1 MNTFA
6 NLRDVAS
13 IVPGVRSGV
22 LWRSDAPH
30 HGDVQP
36 EGHEPWPPALV
47 VDLRDDAERSHGHPL
62 ASTTTVVAVPVFANA
77 AIQAQSAGG
86 TMRGLY
92 ARMLEDDAAARFVE
106 AVTLISESDGPA
118 LVHCSAGKDRTG
130 VTVALALALIGVERR
145 HIVEDYV
152 LTTEAMPGV
161 IERMSR
167 QFGIGDAAANLA
179 SIPPE
184 VLQAPAYAIEQV
196 LDTWDSH
203 PGGVEAWWTEA
214 GGSSAVVT
222 RLKERL
228 LDG

>member
-1 MNTFA
+1 MNTLA

-13 IVPGVRSGV
+13 SVPGIRSGV

-30 HGDVQP
+30 EGDVTP

-47 VDLRDDAERSHGHPL
+47 VDLRDDGERSHGHPL
-62 ASTTTVVAVPVFANA
+62 ASTTTVVAVPVFADA
-77 AIQAQSAGG
+77 AIQAQAAGG

-92 ARMLEDDAAARFVE
+92 ARMLEADAAARFVE

-161 IERMSR
+161 IARMSR
-167 QFGIGDAAANLA
+167 QFGIGDGAANVA
-179 SIPPE
+179 EIPEE
-184 VLQAPAYAIEQV
+184 VLRAPAYAIEQV
-196 LDTWDSH
+196 LDTWDAH
-203 PGGVEAWWTEA
+203 PGGVEAWWTQA
-214 GGSSAVVT
+214 GGASAVVT